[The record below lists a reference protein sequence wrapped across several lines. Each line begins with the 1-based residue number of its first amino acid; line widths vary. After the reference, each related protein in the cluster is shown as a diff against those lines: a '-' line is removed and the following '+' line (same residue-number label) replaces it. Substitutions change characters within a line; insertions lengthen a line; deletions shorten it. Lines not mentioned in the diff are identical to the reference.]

1 MSTKNQNGA
10 KSGSSGREARGNA
23 NRNKNDN
30 RPKVSTVARNGIVSS
45 AQWTLMLCQL
55 LMNVPR
61 KGGQLAAHTV
71 QDILDMMT
79 SLAIFVVDPN
89 LAIDTFRELKE
100 LSDKKGLTDAY
111 GRGFG
116 FTAFR
121 TFLKQHPKIKT
132 FGKADRDLSADLFA
146 KHSRPRINAA
156 CKAAFEAGVESYNKG
171 FLHFLTQQSMTLE
184 TFNGLGADVQAGIV
198 KAFNPD
204 FSAGDQ
210 FAHWLHDTHDFIT
223 KSKGK
228 PVKLRITTGMVL
240 TKTRFR
246 KVFEAHYRLKDEEAP
261 SKAWRLKKT
270 VNVFPR
276 RTMVMDGPDSHHT
289 RSGDPVS
296 VKIDW
301 VYVKTPN
308 KGEDSFYLNR
318 IVTRHDGTVLN
329 PARAHLLRDVK
340 VHAEWNRLGLAK
352 CGWLPEPALK
362 PVYWPEL
369 QDLAPYTIT
378 EDDLDVMQVSMDN
391 GKTLRLHNGHWLII
405 DKEVSAPQ
413 KKSKRGRGPPA
424 ATRGTGKAFPS
435 GERQDGDEAQSLS
448 QG

>member
-1 MSTKNQNGA
+1 MSTKNKNGA

-45 AQWTLMLCQL
+45 AQWTLMFCQL

-89 LAIDTFRELKE
+89 LAIDTFRELKD
-100 LSDKKGLTDAY
+100 LSDRKGLTDAY

-121 TFLKQHPKIKT
+121 TFLTLHPELD
-132 FGKADRDLSADLFA
+132 FGKADREMSADLFT

-156 CKAAFEAGVESYNKG
+156 VQAAFEAGVESYNKG
-171 FLHFLTQQSMTLE
+171 FLHFLAEQNLTLDAFQGMGE
-184 TFNGLGADVQAGIV
+184 AVQEGIV
-198 KAFNPD
+198 KGYNPD
-204 FSAGDQ
+204 FTAGGQ
-210 FAHWLHDTHDFIT
+210 FAHWLHDTHTFNT
-223 KSKGK
+223 TSRGK
-228 PVKLRITTGMVL
+228 PVKLTVAKGTVL

-246 KVFEAHYRLKDEEAP
+246 KVFEAYYRLKDEEAP

-270 VNVFPR
+270 VNVFPQR
-276 RTMVMDGPDSHHT
+276 AVVMDGPDSHHT
-289 RSGDPVS
+289 RTGGPVS
-296 VKIDW
+296 VDIDW

-308 KGEDSFYLNR
+308 KGDDSFYLNR
-318 IVTRHDGTVLN
+318 IVTFPDGTVLN
-329 PARAHLLRDVK
+329 PARAHLLRDVEAHK
-340 VHAEWNRLGLAK
+340 AWSRAGLLSR
-352 CGWLPEPALK
+352 GWLPNPELK
-362 PVYWPEL
+362 PAYGPEY

-405 DKEVSAPQ
+405 DDEAPAS
-413 KKSKRGRGPPA
+413 KKTKSKRGPPA
-424 ATRGTGKAFPS
+424 ATRRTGKAFPS
-435 GERQDGDEAQSLS
+435 GERQDEDEAQSLS

>member
-1 MSTKNQNGA
+1 MSTKNKNGA

-23 NRNKNDN
+23 NSNKNDN
-30 RPKVSTVARNGIVSS
+30 RPKVTTVARNGIVSS
-45 AQWTLMLCQL
+45 AQWTLMFCQL

-89 LAIDTFRELKE
+89 LAIDTFRELKD

-121 TFLKQHPKIKT
+121 TFLTQHPKLD

-156 CKAAFEAGVESYNKG
+156 CTAAFEAGVESYNKG
-171 FLHFLTQQSMTLE
+171 FLHFLAQQNLTLKAFQGMGE
-184 TFNGLGADVQAGIV
+184 AVQEGIV
-198 KAFNPD
+198 KGYNPD
-204 FSAGDQ
+204 FAAGDQ
-210 FAHWLHDTHDFIT
+210 FAHWLDKTHDFIT

-228 PVKLRITTGMVL
+228 PVKLTITKGTVL

-246 KVFEAHYRLKDEEAP
+246 KVFEDFYVLKGEEAP

-270 VNVFPR
+270 VNVFPQR
-276 RTMVMDGPDSHHT
+276 AVVMDGPDSHHT

-296 VKIDW
+296 VDIDW

-308 KGEDSFYLNR
+308 KGDDSFYLNR
-318 IVTRHDGTVLN
+318 IVTRTDGTVLN
-329 PARAHLLRDVK
+329 PARAHLLRDTK
-340 VHAEWNRLGLAK
+340 VHKEWNGLGLRSR
-352 CGWLPEPALK
+352 GWLPKPELK
-362 PVYWPEL
+362 PAYGPEA

-378 EDDLDVMQVSMDN
+378 EDDLDVMQVSMEN

-405 DKEVSAPQ
+405 DEAPAKT
-413 KKSKRGRGPPA
+413 KKSKRGPPA

-435 GERQDGDEAQSLS
+435 GGRQDEDEAQSLS